1 MSENLDPKD
10 KIILDTTD
18 SQEINDHF
26 SRLSPGDDVS
36 GTFKAT
42 LDEAGQ
48 KLVTLS
54 IKEITIEDAA
64 AVTLEKSGGDD
75 DGGRDAVT
83 NEPAGVTVTKNDNGT
98 PTQEG
103 ADEVPEPLFR

>member
-10 KIILDTTD
+10 KILLDPSD

-64 AVTLEKSGGDD
+64 AITVDKA
-75 DGGRDAVT
+75 DGS
-83 NEPAGVTVTKNDNGT
+83 EPAAVTVTKNENGT
-98 PTQEG
+98 PDQDG
-103 ADEVPEPLFR
+103 ADEVSEPLFP

>member
-1 MSENLDPKD
+1 MSENLDATD

-18 SQEINDHF
+18 SQDMADHF
-26 SRLSPGDDVS
+26 SRLSPGDEIS
-36 GTFKAT
+36 GTFKAA

-54 IKEITIEDAA
+54 IKEITIGDCVTATMESGDSDNEENEPA
-64 AVTLEKSGGDD
+64 AVT
-75 DGGRDAVT
+75 VI
-83 NEPAGVTVTKNDNGT
+83 KNDNGT
-98 PTQEG
+98 PAQEG

>member
-18 SQEINDHF
+18 SDEISDHF
-26 SRLSPGDDVS
+26 SRLSPGDEVS

-48 KLVTLS
+48 KLVTMS
-54 IKEITIEDAA
+54 IKEISIEDAA
-64 AVTLEKSGGDD
+64 AVTMEKAGEEGGE
-75 DGGRDAVT
+75 
-83 NEPAGVTVTKNDNGT
+83 EPAAVTVTKNENGT
-98 PTQEG
+98 PAQDG

>member
-1 MSENLDPKD
+1 MSENLDAKD

-18 SQEINDHF
+18 ARELNDHF
-26 SRLSPGDDVS
+26 SRLSPGDEVS

-54 IKEITIEDAA
+54 ITEITIEDAG
-64 AVTLEKSGGDD
+64 AVTMAKA
-75 DGGRDAVT
+75 DGGGED
-83 NEPAGVTVTKNDNGT
+83 EPAAVTVTKNDEGT
-98 PTQEG
+98 PMQAG